1 MKKLKQSL
9 LILFAFCMLIVPGI
23 KSEAATLL
31 KNGTTTFSDEGD
43 IDFTMPSKGI
53 VTISVTIKRTDNN
66 VFQRN
71 QKLSLILAETEPYFD
86 GFGYYLYDK
95 EYELE
100 RDPILLPDG
109 ETKYDNIYYYELLLD
124 AGDYRYKLKNNGKY
138 SGSYK
143 VSYTIKKYPKLSTS
157 YQISKSAIQLKTGQ
171 ANKFSI
177 KGNPSGTYPGIKEVK
192 STNPSVAY
200 VRWINNTDYTYT
212 YEVTA
217 NKSGTCK
224 IAIKGFGTKTTKY
237 ITVKVTNPTTPKL
250 KYQSLYFYK
259 GQGEK
264 NQLLYTKSN
273 VKWSSSNRSVATVD
287 SNGKIVAKNVGT
299 CKITARTNG
308 KNYVCKVT
316 VQYRNPNFGAILHSY
331 YSRGKQFTVKF
342 KNNGQK
348 DLTILSSNASAL
360 HCDYTSLDCKLKV
373 SQTTIRPGQ
382 TRYIKFTAYKQP
394 WYEWE
399 DYTISYYFMYDGKK
413 YNGHV
418 WNDDSSFKD
427 NGKWWCTYWRTFEDW
442 YNDWKYS

>member
-1 MKKLKQSL
+1 
-9 LILFAFCMLIVPGI
+9 MLIFPGI
-23 KSEAATLL
+23 KSEAATILRQ
-31 KNGTTTFSDEGD
+31 GTITAGYEYEHIGFS
-43 IDFTMPSKGI
+43 MPNKGI
-53 VTISVTIKRTDNN
+53 IVISLNIKRTDGKTFKAGEKLDVVLSRKYSQSHYDNEYEEEYDEIELPSGYKESPEELYCARTLDKGAYCYAISTDK
-66 VFQRN
+66 RN
-71 QKLSLILAETEPYFD
+71 QGTYKITYKIKRYPFLS
-86 GFGYYLYDK
+86 
-95 EYELE
+95 
-100 RDPILLPDG
+100 
-109 ETKYDNIYYYELLLD
+109 
-124 AGDYRYKLKNNGKY
+124 
-138 SGSYK
+138 S
-143 VSYTIKKYPKLSTS
+143 S
-157 YQISKSAIQLKTGQ
+157 YQLSKSTIQVEIGKM
-171 ANKFSI
+171 ANFTI
-177 KGNPSGTYPGIKEVK
+177 KGNPSGSYFGYKDIS
-192 STNPSVAY
+192 STNKSIADVWF
-200 VRWINNTDYTYT
+200 VSRGDYIHT
-212 YEVTA
+212 YEVEG
-217 NKSGTCK
+217 KKLGTCK
-224 IAIKGFGTKTTKY
+224 IAIEGYGTKGKKTY
-237 ITVKVTNPTTPKL
+237 LTVKVIEPKTPQL
-250 KYQSLYFYK
+250 KYTSLYLNK
-259 GQGEK
+259 GQTYK
-264 NQLLYTKSN
+264 NELKYAKSK
-273 VKWSSSNRSVATVD
+273 VTWSSSNRSIATVD
-287 SNGKIVAKNVGT
+287 SNGKVTAKNVGT

-427 NGKWWCTYWRTFEDW
+427 KGSWWCTYWRSFEDW